1 MVRVLR
7 DQSSSRSGTAMPQQ
21 EICSLTLFH
30 MNAYIFG
37 NTGCRCAR
45 VKAQERIYS
54 LNKGV
59 ESLSKEEHGLFF
71 DAMQRL
77 GLPNEVKQAAVAL
90 YLDFKS
96 RPIGE
101 YNADHKNLEI
111 FLIASVSL
119 AGKAMGD
126 LRTDHEFESKMFVSR
141 EKLLDAEER
150 IIKSFGVQD
159 SILPLP
165 ELVLRL
171 TRRQIE
177 SMAEGFAERELVS
190 SDEKEELVRRSYS
203 HLDVTVEKGLAP
215 KTSYRGRAAGVM
227 LKAVRDLALQIS
239 EMEIARAAG
248 IDKKSMVTNTN
259 VIDALLRESKSPE
272 RKER

>member
-1 MVRVLR
+1 
-7 DQSSSRSGTAMPQQ
+7 
-21 EICSLTLFH
+21 
-30 MNAYIFG
+30 
-37 NTGCRCAR
+37 
-45 VKAQERIYS
+45 VKAQERFYS
-54 LNKGV
+54 LGKGV

-77 GLPNEVKQAAVAL
+77 GLRNEVKLAAVAL

-101 YNADHKNLEI
+101 YNADRKNLQI

-119 AGKAMGD
+119 AAKAMGD
-126 LRTDHEFESKMFVSR
+126 LRTDREFESKMFVRR
-141 EKLLDAEER
+141 EKLLAAEER
-150 IIKSFGVQD
+150 IFRSFAVQN
-159 SILPLP
+159 SIIPLP

-203 HLDVTVEKGLAP
+203 HLDATVEKGVAP
-215 KTSYRGRAAGVM
+215 KTSYRARAAGAM
-227 LKAVRDLALQIS
+227 LNAVRDLGLQIS

-248 IDKKSMVTNTN
+248 VDKKSMATNTN
-259 VIDALLRESKSPE
+259 VIAALLKDSEGSEREE
-272 RKER
+272 R

>member
-1 MVRVLR
+1 M
-7 DQSSSRSGTAMPQQ
+7 
-21 EICSLTLFH
+21 
-30 MNAYIFG
+30 
-37 NTGCRCAR
+37 
-45 VKAQERIYS
+45 KAQERFYS
-54 LNKGV
+54 LGKGV

-71 DAMQRL
+71 DAMQTL
-77 GLPNEVKQAAVAL
+77 GLRNEVKQAAVAL

-101 YNADHKNLEI
+101 YNADRKNLQI

-119 AGKAMGD
+119 AAKAMGD
-126 LRTDHEFESKMFVSR
+126 LRTDREFESKMFVRR

-150 IIKSFGVQD
+150 ILRSFAVQD
-159 SILPLP
+159 SIIPLP

-190 SDEKEELVRRSYS
+190 SDEKEELVRRCHS
-203 HLDVTVEKGLAP
+203 HLDATVEKGLAP

-227 LKAVRDLALQIS
+227 LNAVRDLGLQIS

-248 IDKKSMVTNTN
+248 IDKKSMATNTN
-259 VIDALLRESKSPE
+259 VIDALLKESKSPE

>member
-1 MVRVLR
+1 M
-7 DQSSSRSGTAMPQQ
+7 
-21 EICSLTLFH
+21 
-30 MNAYIFG
+30 
-37 NTGCRCAR
+37 
-45 VKAQERIYS
+45 KAQERFYS
-54 LNKGV
+54 LSKGV

-77 GLPNEVKQAAVAL
+77 GLRNEVKQGAVAL

-101 YNADHKNLEI
+101 YNADRKNLQI

-119 AGKAMGD
+119 AAKAMGD
-126 LRTDHEFESKMFVSR
+126 LRTDREFESKMFVRR
-141 EKLLDAEER
+141 EKLLAAEER
-150 IIKSFGVQD
+150 IFRSFAVQN
-159 SILPLP
+159 SIIPLP

-190 SDEKEELVRRSYS
+190 SDEKEKLVRRSYS
-203 HLDVTVEKGLAP
+203 HLDATVEKGVAP
-215 KTSYRGRAAGVM
+215 KTSYRARAAGAM
-227 LKAVRDLALQIS
+227 LNAVRDLGLQIS

-248 IDKKSMVTNTN
+248 VDKKSMATNTN
-259 VIDALLRESKSPE
+259 VIAALLKDSEGSEREE
-272 RKER
+272 R

>member
-1 MVRVLR
+1 
-7 DQSSSRSGTAMPQQ
+7 
-21 EICSLTLFH
+21 
-30 MNAYIFG
+30 
-37 NTGCRCAR
+37 
-45 VKAQERIYS
+45 VKAQERFYS
-54 LNKGV
+54 LGKGV
-59 ESLSKEEHGLFF
+59 ESLSKEEHRLFF

-77 GLPNEVKQAAVAL
+77 GLRNEVKLAAVAL

-101 YNADHKNLEI
+101 YNADRKNLQI

-119 AGKAMGD
+119 AAKAMGD
-126 LRTDHEFESKMFVSR
+126 LRTDREMFVRR

-150 IIKSFGVQD
+150 ILRSFAVQD
-159 SILPLP
+159 SIIPLP
-165 ELVLRL
+165 ELVLRP

-190 SDEKEELVRRSYS
+190 SDEKEELVRRCHS
-203 HLDVTVEKGLAP
+203 HLDATVEKGLAP

-227 LKAVRDLALQIS
+227 LNAVRDLGLQIS

-248 IDKKSMVTNTN
+248 IDKKSMATNTN
-259 VIDALLRESKSPE
+259 VIDALLKESKSPE

>member
-1 MVRVLR
+1 
-7 DQSSSRSGTAMPQQ
+7 
-21 EICSLTLFH
+21 

-37 NTGCRCAR
+37 NTDCQCAR
-45 VKAQERIYS
+45 VKAQEMIYS

-101 YNADHKNLEI
+101 YNAEHKNLEI

-119 AGKAMGD
+119 AAKAMGD
-126 LRTDHEFESKMFVSR
+126 LRTDHEFESKMFVSK

-150 IIKSFGVQD
+150 IIKSFGLQD
-159 SILPLP
+159 SIMHFSD
-165 ELVLRL
+165 LVLQL

-177 SMAEGFAERELVS
+177 SMAESFAQRELVS
-190 SDEKEELVRRSYS
+190 SDEEAELVRRSYNY
-203 HLDVTVEKGLAP
+203 LDEAVEKRLSP
-215 KTSYRGRAAGVM
+215 KMSYRGRAAGVI
-227 LKAVRDLALQIS
+227 LKAVRDLGLQIS
-239 EMEIARAAG
+239 EMDIARAAG
-248 IDKKSMVTNTN
+248 YDKRSMATNTK
-259 VIDALLRESKSPE
+259 VIDELLKDSKTS
-272 RKER
+272 